1 MGLVGFVLRRL
12 MAAIPAVAAL
22 VVATFVIMRVL
33 PGDPAVFFASS
44 PVPTAEETAYVRQ
57 KFGLDRSLPE
67 QLLIYLRDIG
77 SADLGKSFTTG
88 RPVLTELRER
98 LPASLELAIV
108 ALFLALAVSIPLGV
122 AAAIWSGSPL
132 DHIARVVSSIG
143 VSMPT
148 FVTGLILTYV
158 FFLWLGLAPEPVD
171 RIDMFITAPPR
182 ITGFLLID
190 STLSGDWIALRS
202 AAGRLV
208 LPSVTMA
215 IFVLSPLTRMTRSAM
230 LGVLSSDFVRT
241 ARAMGLSDR
250 TVYVRY
256 ALRNAMLPVLTTIG
270 IVFSTMLGSN
280 VLVERVFGWPGVG
293 SFALNALLA
302 SEILPRIRPA
312 GQCGVVWHY
321 TRPPILSIEYEMDV
335 FGGVREIVIPT
346 AASETPLRAI
356 NLRACDRKAD
366 MRRIT
371 TSCAHEGRQDRRP
384 RLLRD

>member
-1 MGLVGFVLRRL
+1 MGLMIFLFRRVI
-12 MAAIPAVAAL
+12 AALPAVGAL
-22 VVATFVIMRVL
+22 VVATFLIMRVL

-57 KFGLDRSLPE
+57 KLGLDRSVPE

-77 SADLGKSFTTG
+77 TANLGMSFTTG
-88 RPVLTELRER
+88 RPVLTELTER
-98 LPASLELAIV
+98 LPASLELATA
-108 ALFLALAVSIPLGV
+108 ALLLAITVSIPLGV
-122 AAAIWSGSPL
+122 AAAIWAGSPL
-132 DHIARVVSSIG
+132 DHAARVISSIG

-171 RIDMFITAPPR
+171 RIDMFIAAPPR

-190 STLSGDWIALRS
+190 STLSQDWMALRS

-230 LGVLSSDFVRT
+230 LGVLSADFVRT

-256 ALRNAMLPVLTTIG
+256 ALRNALLPVLTTMG

-280 VLVERVFGWPGVG
+280 VLVERVFGWPGIG

-302 SEILPRIRPA
+302 SDYAPVQGFVLLM
-312 GQCGVVWHY
+312 GLLLV
-321 TRPPILSIEYEMDV
+321 T
-335 FGGVREIVIPT
+335 
-346 AASETPLRAI
+346 I
-356 NLRACDRKAD
+356 NLAIDVAYGLADPRA
-366 MRRIT
+366 RR
-371 TSCAHEGRQDRRP
+371 TS
-384 RLLRD
+384 

>member
-1 MGLVGFVLRRL
+1 MGLMTFLFRRL
-12 MAAIPAVAAL
+12 MAAIPAVGAL
-22 VVATFVIMRVL
+22 VVATFLIMRVL

-57 KFGLDRSLPE
+57 KLGLDRSVPE

-77 SADLGKSFTTG
+77 SANLGMSFTTG
-88 RPVLTELRER
+88 RPVLTELTER
-98 LPASLELAIV
+98 LPASLELAIA
-108 ALFLALAVSIPLGV
+108 ALLLAIAVSIPLGV
-122 AAAIWSGSPL
+122 AAAIWAGSPL
-132 DHIARVVSSIG
+132 DHAARVISSIG

-171 RIDMFITAPPR
+171 RIDMFVTVPPR

-190 STLSGDWIALRS
+190 STLSRDWIALRS

-230 LGVLSSDFVRT
+230 LGVLSADFVRT

-250 TVYVRY
+250 TVYIRY
-256 ALRNAMLPVLTTIG
+256 ALRNALLPVLTTMG

-280 VLVERVFGWPGVG
+280 VLVERVFGWPGIG

-302 SEILPRIRPA
+302 SDYAPVQGFVLLM
-312 GQCGVVWHY
+312 GLLLV
-321 TRPPILSIEYEMDV
+321 
-335 FGGVREIVIPT
+335 
-346 AASETPLRAI
+346 AI
-356 NLRACDRKAD
+356 NLAIDVAYGLADPRARRK
-366 MRRIT
+366 
-371 TSCAHEGRQDRRP
+371 S
-384 RLLRD
+384 

>member
-1 MGLVGFVLRRL
+1 MGLLSFLLRRL
-12 MAAIPAVAAL
+12 MAAVPAVGVL

-57 KFGLDRSLPE
+57 KLGLDHSLPE
-67 QLLIYLRDIG
+67 QLLVYLKEIG
-77 SADLGKSFTTG
+77 TADLGMSFTTG
-88 RPVLTELRER
+88 RPVVTELRER
-98 LPASLELAIV
+98 LPASLELATV
-108 ALFLALAVSIPLGV
+108 ALLLALIVSIPLGV
-122 AAAIWSGSPL
+122 MAAIWSGSPL

-171 RIDMFITAPPR
+171 RIDMFIVAPPR

-190 STLSGDWIALRS
+190 STLSGDWTALRS

-215 IFVLSPLTRMTRSAM
+215 TFVLSPLTRMTRSAM

-256 ALRNAMLPVLTTIG
+256 ALRNAMLPVLTTMG

-280 VLVERVFGWPGVG
+280 VLVERVFGWPGIG

-302 SEILPRIRPA
+302 SDYAPVQGFVLLM
-312 GQCGVVWHY
+312 GLLLVV
-321 TRPPILSIEYEMDV
+321 
-335 FGGVREIVIPT
+335 
-346 AASETPLRAI
+346 I
-356 NLRACDRKAD
+356 NLAIDVAYGFADPRA
-366 MRRIT
+366 RR
-371 TSCAHEGRQDRRP
+371 TS
-384 RLLRD
+384 

>member
-1 MGLVGFVLRRL
+1 MGLIIFLFGRL
-12 MAAIPAVAAL
+12 LAAIPAVGAL
-22 VVATFVIMRVL
+22 VVATFLIMRVL

-57 KFGLDRSLPE
+57 KLGLDRSVPE
-67 QLLIYLRDIG
+67 QLLIYLKDIA
-77 SADLGKSFTTG
+77 SANLGMSFTTG
-88 RPVLTELRER
+88 RPVLTELTER
-98 LPASLELAIV
+98 LPASLELAIA
-108 ALFLALAVSIPLGV
+108 ALFLSIAVAVPLGV
-122 AAAIWSGSPL
+122 AAAIWAGSPL
-132 DHIARVVSSIG
+132 DHAVRVISGIG

-148 FVTGLILTYV
+148 FVTGLLLTYV

-171 RIDMFITAPPR
+171 RIDMFINVPPR

-190 STLSGDWIALRS
+190 STLSRDWIALRS

-250 TVYVRY
+250 IVYVRY
-256 ALRNAMLPVLTTIG
+256 ALRNALLPVLTTMG

-280 VLVERVFGWPGVG
+280 VLVERVFGWPGIG

-302 SEILPRIRPA
+302 SDYAPVQGFVLLM
-312 GQCGVVWHY
+312 GLLLV
-321 TRPPILSIEYEMDV
+321 
-335 FGGVREIVIPT
+335 
-346 AASETPLRAI
+346 AI
-356 NLRACDRKAD
+356 NLAIDVAYGLADPRARKP
-366 MRRIT
+366 
-371 TSCAHEGRQDRRP
+371 S
-384 RLLRD
+384 

>member
-1 MGLVGFVLRRL
+1 MMGLMIFLFRRL
-12 MAAIPAVAAL
+12 IAAIPAVGAL
-22 VVATFVIMRVL
+22 VVATFLIMRVL

-57 KFGLDRSLPE
+57 KLGLDRSVPE
-67 QLLIYLRDIG
+67 QLLIYLSDIG
-77 SADLGKSFTTG
+77 SGNLGMSFTTG
-88 RPVLTELRER
+88 RPVRTELTER
-98 LPASLELAIV
+98 LPASLELAIA
-108 ALFLALAVSIPLGV
+108 ALLLAIVVSIPLGV
-122 AAAIWSGSPL
+122 AAAIWAGSPL
-132 DHIARVVSSIG
+132 DHAVRVISSIG

-171 RIDMFITAPPR
+171 RIDMFIIVPPR

-190 STLSGDWIALRS
+190 STLGRDWIALRS

-230 LGVLSSDFVRT
+230 LGVLSADFVRT

-256 ALRNAMLPVLTTIG
+256 ALRNALLPVLTTMG

-280 VLVERVFGWPGVG
+280 VLVERVFGWPGIG

-302 SEILPRIRPA
+302 SDYAPVQGFVLLM
-312 GQCGVVWHY
+312 GLLLV
-321 TRPPILSIEYEMDV
+321 T
-335 FGGVREIVIPT
+335 
-346 AASETPLRAI
+346 I
-356 NLRACDRKAD
+356 NLAIDIAYGLADPRARS
-366 MRRIT
+366 
-371 TSCAHEGRQDRRP
+371 TS
-384 RLLRD
+384 

>member
-1 MGLVGFVLRRL
+1 MGLVIFLLRRL

-67 QLLIYLRDIG
+67 QLLIYLKDIG

-98 LPASLELAIV
+98 LPASLELAMV

-122 AAAIWSGSPL
+122 AAAIWSGSLL

-158 FFLWLGLAPEPVD
+158 FFLWLGVAPEPVD

-190 STLSGDWIALRS
+190 SMLSGDWIALRS

-250 TVYVRY
+250 TVYVHY
-256 ALRNAMLPVLTTIG
+256 ALRNALLPVLTTIG

-280 VLVERVFGWPGVG
+280 VLVERVFGWPGIG

-302 SEILPRIRPA
+302 SDYAPVQGFVLLM
-312 GQCGVVWHY
+312 GLLLV
-321 TRPPILSIEYEMDV
+321 
-335 FGGVREIVIPT
+335 
-346 AASETPLRAI
+346 AI
-356 NLRACDRKAD
+356 NLAIDVAYGLADPRA
-366 MRRIT
+366 RR
-371 TSCAHEGRQDRRP
+371 TS
-384 RLLRD
+384 

>member
-1 MGLVGFVLRRL
+1 MGLASFLVRRL
-12 MAAIPAVAAL
+12 LAAVPAVAAL
-22 VVATFVIMRVL
+22 VVATFLIMRVL

-57 KFGLDRSLPE
+57 KLGLDHSLPV
-67 QLLIYLRDIG
+67 QLLIYLKAIG
-77 SADLGKSFTTG
+77 SGDLGTSFTTG
-88 RPVLTELRER
+88 RPVVTELIER
-98 LPASLELAIV
+98 LPASLELAAV
-108 ALFLALAVSIPLGV
+108 ALALALFVSIPLGV

-132 DHIARVVSSIG
+132 DHIARVASSIG

-158 FFLWLGLAPEPVD
+158 FFLWLGIAPEPVD

-190 STLSGDWIALRS
+190 SVVSGDWTALRS
-202 AAGRLV
+202 ASGRLV
-208 LPSVTMA
+208 LPSATMA
-215 IFVLSPLTRMTRSAM
+215 IFVMSPLTRMTRSAM

-256 ALRNAMLPVLTTIG
+256 ALRNALLPVLTTVG

-302 SEILPRIRPA
+302 SDYAPVQGFVLLM
-312 GQCGVVWHY
+312 GLLLV
-321 TRPPILSIEYEMDV
+321 L
-335 FGGVREIVIPT
+335 
-346 AASETPLRAI
+346 I
-356 NLRACDRKAD
+356 NLAIDVAYGLSDPRA
-366 MRRIT
+366 RR
-371 TSCAHEGRQDRRP
+371 SS
-384 RLLRD
+384 

>member
-148 FVTGLILTYV
+148 FVTGLI
-158 FFLWLGLAPEPVD
+158 
-171 RIDMFITAPPR
+171 R

-302 SEILPRIRPA
+302 SDYAPVQGFVLLM
-312 GQCGVVWHY
+312 GVLLV
-321 TRPPILSIEYEMDV
+321 
-335 FGGVREIVIPT
+335 
-346 AASETPLRAI
+346 AI
-356 NLRACDRKAD
+356 NLAIDVAYGLADPRA
-366 MRRIT
+366 RR
-371 TSCAHEGRQDRRP
+371 TS
-384 RLLRD
+384 

>member
-1 MGLVGFVLRRL
+1 MGLMTFLFRRL
-12 MAAIPAVAAL
+12 MAAIPAVGAL
-22 VVATFVIMRVL
+22 VVATFLIMRVL

-57 KFGLDRSLPE
+57 KLGLDRSVPE

-77 SADLGKSFTTG
+77 SANLGMSFTTG
-88 RPVLTELRER
+88 RPVLTELTER
-98 LPASLELAIV
+98 LPASLELAIA
-108 ALFLALAVSIPLGV
+108 ALLLAIAVSIPLGV
-122 AAAIWSGSPL
+122 AAAIWAGSPL
-132 DHIARVVSSIG
+132 DHAARVISSIG

-171 RIDMFITAPPR
+171 RIDMFITVPPR

-190 STLSGDWIALRS
+190 STLSRDWIALRS

-230 LGVLSSDFVRT
+230 LGVLSADFVRT

-250 TVYVRY
+250 TVYIRY
-256 ALRNAMLPVLTTIG
+256 ALRNALLPVLTTMG

-280 VLVERVFGWPGVG
+280 VLVERVFGWPGIG

-302 SEILPRIRPA
+302 SDYAPVQGFVLLM
-312 GQCGVVWHY
+312 GLLLV
-321 TRPPILSIEYEMDV
+321 
-335 FGGVREIVIPT
+335 
-346 AASETPLRAI
+346 AI
-356 NLRACDRKAD
+356 NLAIDVAYGLADPRARRK
-366 MRRIT
+366 
-371 TSCAHEGRQDRRP
+371 S
-384 RLLRD
+384 

>member
-1 MGLVGFVLRRL
+1 L

-67 QLLIYLRDIG
+67 QLLIYLKDVG
-77 SADLGKSFTTG
+77 SADLGMSFTTG
-88 RPVLTELRER
+88 RPVLTELMQR
-98 LPASLELAIV
+98 LPASLELAMV
-108 ALFLALAVSIPLGV
+108 ALLLALAVSIPLGV

-158 FFLWLGLAPEPVD
+158 FFLWLGVAPEPVD
-171 RIDMFITAPPR
+171 RIDMFITSPPR

-256 ALRNAMLPVLTTIG
+256 ALRNALLPVLTTIG

-280 VLVERVFGWPGVG
+280 VLVERVFGWPGIG

-302 SEILPRIRPA
+302 SDYAPVQGFVLLM
-312 GQCGVVWHY
+312 GLLLV
-321 TRPPILSIEYEMDV
+321 
-335 FGGVREIVIPT
+335 
-346 AASETPLRAI
+346 AI
-356 NLRACDRKAD
+356 NLAIDVAYGLADPRA
-366 MRRIT
+366 RR
-371 TSCAHEGRQDRRP
+371 TS
-384 RLLRD
+384 

>member
-1 MGLVGFVLRRL
+1 MGLMIFLFRRL
-12 MAAIPAVAAL
+12 IAAIPAVGAL
-22 VVATFVIMRVL
+22 VVATFLIMRVL

-57 KFGLDRSLPE
+57 KLGLDRSVPE
-67 QLLIYLRDIG
+67 QLLIYLSDIG
-77 SADLGKSFTTG
+77 SGNLGMSFTTG
-88 RPVLTELRER
+88 RPVRTELTER
-98 LPASLELAIV
+98 LPASLELAIA
-108 ALFLALAVSIPLGV
+108 ALLLAIVVSIPLGV
-122 AAAIWSGSPL
+122 AAAIWAGSPL
-132 DHIARVVSSIG
+132 DHAVRVISSIG

-171 RIDMFITAPPR
+171 RIDMFIIVPPR

-190 STLSGDWIALRS
+190 STLGRDWIALRS

-230 LGVLSSDFVRT
+230 LGVLSADFVRT

-256 ALRNAMLPVLTTIG
+256 ALRNALLPVLTTMG

-280 VLVERVFGWPGVG
+280 VLVERVFGWPGIG

-302 SEILPRIRPA
+302 SDYAPVQGFVLLM
-312 GQCGVVWHY
+312 GLLLV
-321 TRPPILSIEYEMDV
+321 T
-335 FGGVREIVIPT
+335 
-346 AASETPLRAI
+346 I
-356 NLRACDRKAD
+356 NLAIDIAYGLADPRARS
-366 MRRIT
+366 
-371 TSCAHEGRQDRRP
+371 TS
-384 RLLRD
+384 